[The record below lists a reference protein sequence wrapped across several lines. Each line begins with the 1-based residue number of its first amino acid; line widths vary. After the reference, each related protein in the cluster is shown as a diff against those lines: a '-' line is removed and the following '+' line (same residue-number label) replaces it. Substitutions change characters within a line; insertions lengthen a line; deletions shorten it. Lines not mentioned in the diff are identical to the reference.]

1 MKLTTCVAL
10 LVAVGLGGCTDDP
23 GDRITPPSTDL
34 ILVPQ
39 PEGQCDM
46 DYDKRLQNVGLQASE
61 ISVHGPDDQDF
72 KGYGCAYRITPAPG
86 SSVSSGAS
94 VIYRSA
100 WEVD

>member
-1 MKLTTCVAL
+1 MKLFLCGVVV
-10 LVAVGLGGCTDDP
+10 VAVGLSGCTDHSRDH
-23 GDRITPPSTDL
+23 ITSSSTDL

-39 PEGQCDM
+39 PEGECDLS
-46 DYDKRLQNVGLQASE
+46 YDKRLQNIGLQARE

-86 SSVSSGAS
+86 NSVLPGSL

-100 WEVD
+100 WESS